1 MAVCVAC
8 SSSVPS
14 VNQQRKLYSVSTRHV
29 IALLCDLSRSYI
41 QKLHSEAE
49 SEAVFSQDSV
59 CMPGMFHIAGKVV
72 ELRSEVV
79 IWKVS

>member
-14 VNQQRKLYSVSTRHV
+14 VNQQRKLYSVSTWHV

-41 QKLHSEAE
+41 QKLR
-49 SEAVFSQDSV
+49 VKQFFFSQDSV
-59 CMPGMFHIAGKVV
+59 CMPGMFQKAGKLV